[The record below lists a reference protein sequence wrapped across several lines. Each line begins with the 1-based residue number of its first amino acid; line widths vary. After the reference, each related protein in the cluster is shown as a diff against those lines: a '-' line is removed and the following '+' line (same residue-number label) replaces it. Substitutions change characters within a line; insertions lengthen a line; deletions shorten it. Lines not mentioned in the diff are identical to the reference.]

1 MVYKKLIRDRIDRH
15 TRLGYVHLLHKETD
29 EMVKHNEELSKKRC
43 GSNWAVD
50 CPMRGLLRIWALAS
64 WRWARIFPYIN
75 WFYNTRR
82 RHSYLGGISQLA
94 FKAKVA

>member
-43 GSNWAVD
+43 GSN
-50 CPMRGLLRIWALAS
+50 
-64 WRWARIFPYIN
+64 
-75 WFYNTRR
+75 
-82 RHSYLGGISQLA
+82 
-94 FKAKVA
+94 